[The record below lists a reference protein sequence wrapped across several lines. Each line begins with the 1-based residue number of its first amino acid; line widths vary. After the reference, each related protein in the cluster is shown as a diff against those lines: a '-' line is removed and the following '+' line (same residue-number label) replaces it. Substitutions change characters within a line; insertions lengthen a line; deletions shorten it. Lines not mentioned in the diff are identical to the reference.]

1 MKRWLIQHREAL
13 RLVLGRMWCTPM
25 ATLMMLGVIG
35 VTLSLPALLYV
46 AVESLSRFSGSLENE
61 PQISLFLALDT
72 KQEDVKQLDKRL
84 REQTG
89 VKDFRFVSRD
99 KAWQELRQNAGLDEL
114 AGGLERNP
122 LPDAFI
128 VRAKNTAP
136 DEVELLQKE
145 LAQWPHVEHVQLDAA
160 WIKRLYALLELGRKV
175 VMALATLLG
184 FALLAVVGNTIR
196 LQILTQREE
205 IEVSMLIGATDRF
218 IRRPFLYAGLL
229 HGLGG
234 GMVAW
239 VMLYGVLYLFNSSVE
254 EFARLYASDFSMHM
268 LDMRTSLVTIA
279 GAAALGWLGAYLAV
293 SRYLTRVEIIGNG

>member
-1 MKRWLIQHREAL
+1 VKRWLIQHREAL
-13 RLVLGRMWCTPM
+13 KLVLGRMWRTPM
-25 ATLMMLGVIG
+25 ATLIMLGVMG
-35 VTLSLPALLYV
+35 VTLSLPAILYV
-46 AVESLSRFSGSLENE
+46 AVESFSRFSGSLESE
-61 PQISLFLALDT
+61 PQISMFLALDT
-72 KQEDVKQLDKRL
+72 KPEDVKQLDKRL
-84 REQTG
+84 REQAG

-128 VRAKNTAP
+128 IRAKSTIPA
-136 DEVELLQKE
+136 EVELLRKE
-145 LAQWPHVEHVQLDAA
+145 LVQWPHVEHVQLDAA

-175 VMALATLLG
+175 VAALAVLLG

-218 IRRPFLYAGLL
+218 IRRPFLYAGAL

-234 GMVAW
+234 GMAAW
-239 VMLYGVLYLFNSSVE
+239 AMLYVVLYLFNGSVE
-254 EFARLYASDFSMHM
+254 EFARLYASDFSLHM
-268 LDMRTSLVTIA
+268 LNLRASLVMIG

-293 SRYLTRVEIIGNG
+293 SRYFARIDK